1 MAEEERNM
9 SNQTINA
16 YQAQRICD
24 KGKARFPN
32 IQGE

>member
-9 SNQTINA
+9 GNQTINA
-16 YQAQRICD
+16 YQAQRMW
-24 KGKARFPN
+24 KARFPN